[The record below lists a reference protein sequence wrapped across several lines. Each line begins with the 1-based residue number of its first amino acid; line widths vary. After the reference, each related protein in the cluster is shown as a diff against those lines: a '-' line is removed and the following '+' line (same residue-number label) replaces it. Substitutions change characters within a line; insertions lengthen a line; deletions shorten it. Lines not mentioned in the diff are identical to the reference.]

1 MASDPV
7 LPCDVEKF
15 ELKNGTV
22 VMLERPRM
30 VQSDG
35 GRRARG
41 YIVGDDGRTT
51 EVAKTILMADVS
63 RHVTMGWRNSDSS
76 LHEMTSLRPASL
88 G

>member
-1 MASDPV
+1 MRTDPI

-41 YIVGDDGRTT
+41 YVVDEAGHTT
-51 EVAKTILMADVS
+51 EVAKTILMAEVS
-63 RHVTMGWRNSDSS
+63 RHTTMGWRNSDSS
-76 LHEMTSLRPASL
+76 LHEMNNVRPPSL